1 MARNKDLFGGASGRI
16 GNVIAYEMYGKSY
29 MRSLP
34 GQFHDRKSVR
44 QLAQRQRM
52 QLVNAF
58 LGPYKDVL
66 RMTFQHQANG
76 RSAFHV
82 AKSYNLLHAIEGAY
96 PKQYVNYSKALVSMG
111 KVPLPSNAE
120 ISQEPGGI
128 RITWHNDLQ
137 ASPFDT
143 LMVIANR
150 RGEYNTAFKHTA
162 VARQAGSYFW
172 NIDLVGGKTYDLWM
186 VFRDYRERDFSN
198 SFYLGAVDGL

>member
-16 GNVIAYEMYGKSY
+16 GNVIAYEMYGKCY

-76 RSAFHV
+76 RSAFQA
-82 AKSYNLLHAIEGAY
+82 AKSYNLLHAIEGSY
-96 PKQYVNYSKALVSMG
+96 PEQYVNHSKALLSMG

-120 ISQEPGGI
+120 IRQEPGGI

-150 RGEYNTAFKHTA
+150 RGEYNTNYKHTA
-162 VARQAGSYFW
+162 MARQVGSYFW
-172 NIDLVGGKTYDLWM
+172 NMDFVGGATYDVWM

-198 SFYLGAVDGL
+198 SFYLGAVK

>member
-16 GNVIAYEMYGKSY
+16 GNVIAYEMYGKCY

-34 GQFHDRKSVR
+34 GQFHDRKSVQ

-52 QLVNAF
+52 QLINIF

-76 RSAFHV
+76 RSAFQA
-82 AKSYNLLHAIEGAY
+82 AKSYNLLYAIEGTY
-96 PKQYVNYSKALVSMG
+96 PEQSVNHSKALVSMG

-120 ISQEPGGI
+120 MHQEPGGI
-128 RITWHNDLQ
+128 LITWNNDLQ

-150 RGEYNTAFKHTA
+150 RGAYNTEFKHTA
-162 VARQAGSYFW
+162 VARQTGTYFW
-172 NIDLVGGKTYDLWM
+172 NMDLVGGQTYDVWM

-198 SFYLGAVDGL
+198 SFYLGAVK